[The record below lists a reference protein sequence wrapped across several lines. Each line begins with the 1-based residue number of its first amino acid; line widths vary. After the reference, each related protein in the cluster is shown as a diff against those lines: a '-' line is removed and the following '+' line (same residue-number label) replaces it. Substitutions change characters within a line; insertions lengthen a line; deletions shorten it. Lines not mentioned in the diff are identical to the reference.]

1 MKNEVTEH
9 LTFTYIL
16 KLHFNIENLK
26 IFCINCDTNIFQ
38 IRLLIKATKEVPTE
52 AFPKSMSICS
62 QLNIQ
67 KVTSFNIL

>member
-38 IRLLIKATKEVPTE
+38 IRLLIKATK
-52 AFPKSMSICS
+52 
-62 QLNIQ
+62 
-67 KVTSFNIL
+67 